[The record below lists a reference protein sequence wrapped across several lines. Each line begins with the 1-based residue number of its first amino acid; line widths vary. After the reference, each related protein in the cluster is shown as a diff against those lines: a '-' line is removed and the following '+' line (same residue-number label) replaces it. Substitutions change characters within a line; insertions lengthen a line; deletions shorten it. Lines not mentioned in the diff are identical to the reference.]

1 MSETPFSEPQTPS
14 SSKHTSTTLQTT
26 WGSCTLKTLL
36 HAYHYAC
43 DAVCPTLADLC
54 HFNAA
59 VCEAHGLP
67 SIACVWYVLSTLV
80 AVKSIR
86 QDEEDVHAR
95 SRSIISPT
103 RCRVPWA

>member
-1 MSETPFSEPQTPS
+1 MGFLYDLP
-14 SSKHTSTTLQTT
+14 
-26 WGSCTLKTLL
+26 TLKTLL

-67 SIACVWYVLSTLV
+67 SIACVWYVLSTLAGGQV
-80 AVKSIR
+80 HP
-86 QDEEDVHAR
+86 QDEEDVHLPAR
-95 SRSIISPT
+95 EASSRP
-103 RCRVPWA
+103 RVAVCRGREA

>member
-1 MSETPFSEPQTPS
+1 MNPRHPPLPSTPPRHSRQRGFLYDLP
-14 SSKHTSTTLQTT
+14 
-26 WGSCTLKTLL
+26 TLKTLL